1 MKDKDLRDA
10 VRKRYGSIANQG
22 DSCCGSASSCSGA
35 DTGPGVSVQSISET
49 IGYSQNEMD
58 SVPEG
63 SNLGLGCGNPLALA
77 SLKIGDKVLDLGSG
91 AGFDC
96 FLAAK
101 KVGESGHVIGVD
113 MTPEMVEKARAN
125 AQRGEYK
132 NVEFRLGEIENLPV
146 ADSSVEVIISNCV
159 INLTLDK
166 ARVFQEAFR
175 VLKPGGRLIISDI
188 VLLRELPQS
197 IQQSVAAYV
206 GCVSGALVKDKYLE
220 IIREAGFIE
229 IKVMSEKAFGIDLVI
244 NDPVAQSIKKEW
256 NISDSEA
263 EEIGKQILSIN
274 VSAIKQ
280 K

>member
-1 MKDKDLRDA
+1 MKDKDVRDA
-10 VRKRYGSIANQG
+10 VRERYGSIANQG
-22 DSCCGSASSCSGA
+22 DSCCGSASSCCGA
-35 DTGPGVSVQSISET
+35 DPGPGMSAQSISKT
-49 IGYSQNEMD
+49 IGYSQNEMA

-63 SNLGLGCGNPLALA
+63 SNLGLGCGNPMALT
-77 SLKIGDKVLDLGSG
+77 SLKMGDTVLDLGSG

-101 KVGESGHVIGVD
+101 RVGESGHVIGVD
-113 MTPEMVEKARAN
+113 MTPAMVEKAREN

-132 NVEFRLGEIENLPV
+132 NVEFRLGEIENLPG
-146 ADSSVEVIISNCV
+146 ADSSVDLIISNCV
-159 INLTLDK
+159 INLAVDK

-175 VLKPGGRLIISDI
+175 VLKPGGKLMISDI
-188 VLLRELPQS
+188 VLLRELPES

-220 IIREAGFIE
+220 IIQEAGFTD
-229 IKVMSEKAFGIDLVI
+229 IKVMSEKAFGIDLVMY
-244 NDPVAQSIKKEW
+244 DPVAQSIKKEW

-263 EEIGKQILSIN
+263 EEIGKQILSISI
-274 VSAIKQ
+274 SAIKP